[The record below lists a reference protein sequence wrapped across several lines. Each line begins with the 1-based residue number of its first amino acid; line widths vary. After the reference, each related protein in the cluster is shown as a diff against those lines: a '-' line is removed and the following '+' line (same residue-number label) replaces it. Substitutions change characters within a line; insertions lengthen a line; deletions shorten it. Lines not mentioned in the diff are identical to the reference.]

1 MKSYFSEIL
10 YSFMPVEL
18 EILVGEVGKN
28 KLSLPIVILFI
39 IDVFYLLPEIFVAEM
54 LGLHFQ

>member
-1 MKSYFSEIL
+1 MA
-10 YSFMPVEL
+10 VEF